1 MKIEVGER
9 YLADL
14 EDDIGLYYKFEI
26 VARCRYLEKTLFIGM
41 KVGEGKPWLEVFD
54 EYGRSL
60 DPRGE
65 RFLIYKKSQS
75 KKRWTY

>member
-9 YLADL
+9 YLASL
-14 EDDIGLYYKFEI
+14 EGNLGFYYILEI
-26 VARCRYLEKTLFIGM
+26 VARCRYQEKTLFVGM

-65 RFLIYKKSQS
+65 RFLIYRKSQS
-75 KKRWTY
+75 KKRWAY